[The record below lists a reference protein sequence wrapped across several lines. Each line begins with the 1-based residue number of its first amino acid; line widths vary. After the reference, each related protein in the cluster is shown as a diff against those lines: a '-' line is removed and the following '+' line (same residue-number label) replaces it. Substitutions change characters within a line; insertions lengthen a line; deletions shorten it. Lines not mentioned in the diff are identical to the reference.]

1 MYHLSDVAQRKPL
14 GRVGN
19 VNLAASSW
27 QSTLLFI
34 WFTLSGQIFK
44 KYSTGSSGSLLSR
57 HGPMWY
63 FWCSLCWKILLKE
76 AWETWED
83 TVQTAMIQLYFI
95 PKEDFLKCFK
105 QWWDF
110 CGMYVQCLGE
120 YFKRIR
126 ISEVQESF
134 FFYKRSCTF
143 ETNLTYNPNTNREI
157 IWDTDES
164 TCALYIISKQN
175 PVKWQKCW
183 GIFKLMW

>member
-110 CGMYVQCLGE
+110 CGIYVQCLGE

-126 ISEVQESF
+126 ISKVQVSVF
-134 FFYKRSCTF
+134 F
-143 ETNLTYNPNTNREI
+143 
-157 IWDTDES
+157 
-164 TCALYIISKQN
+164 
-175 PVKWQKCW
+175 
-183 GIFKLMW
+183 